1 MKALCCTQCG
11 DIIIKSTD
19 DDVKV
24 RSKVLVFKSNGTFA
38 ICKGC
43 GEEIPV
49 PVIIDNSMMKSIATS
64 KKLRLF
70 IKSEK

>member
-1 MKALCCTQCG
+1 MNALCCTSCG
-11 DIIIKSTD
+11 DVIIKSTD
-19 DDVKV
+19 NDVKV
-24 RSKVLVFKSNGTFA
+24 RSKVLIFKSEGTFA

-49 PVIIDNSMMKSIATS
+49 PLIIDQSMMKGIATS

-70 IKSEK
+70 VKSEK